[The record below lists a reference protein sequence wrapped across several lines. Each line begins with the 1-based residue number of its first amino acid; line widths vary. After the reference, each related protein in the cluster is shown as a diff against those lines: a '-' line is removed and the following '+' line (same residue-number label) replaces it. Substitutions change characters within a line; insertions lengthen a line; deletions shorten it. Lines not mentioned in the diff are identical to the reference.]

1 MFNGSI
7 RRQLLGVNGV
17 GIAFVALVGV
27 IGLWSSERLV
37 DNSQSISHSSS
48 ALRDQMSADMM
59 HDALRS
65 DVLAALLAGTQGRAD
80 ARQGVEADLTEH
92 RATFQKAIDEL
103 ASLPLDDTTRAAVRK
118 VRPAL
123 EAYIAEAQQVVSL
136 AFTDASAAQARMPA
150 FEGAFKA
157 LESEMEALSGLI
169 ETQAEAVHQQSQA
182 TAAQARWGI
191 GIGALIAA
199 VGLFGLGS
207 RTSRQVAQPIHEAV
221 RVAERVAAGD
231 LSQSI
236 DVVGRGETAQ
246 LLEAL
251 ATMQAQLENLVST
264 VNRSSDSIATG
275 STEIALGNTDLS
287 QRTEATAAELQR
299 TASSMATLTE
309 GVRQTADTA
318 RSASGLADAARSV
331 ASQGGE
337 AVGRVVATMSD
348 IQTASRRIGDIIGV
362 IDGIAFQTNILA
374 LNAAVEA
381 ARAGE
386 AGRGF
391 AVVASEVRMLAGRSA
406 EAAREIKRLIADSM
420 EKVSTGSTQVGE
432 AGSTMADIVTQVQQ
446 VAQLIADID
455 QRASVQSHDI
465 AEVGQAVQELDR
477 LTQQN
482 AALVEQA
489 AAAADSLKLQAAELA
504 GVVQRFRLRR

>member
-1 MFNGSI
+1 MFSGSI
-7 RRQLLGVNGV
+7 RRQLLGANLLGV
-17 GIAFVALVGV
+17 AFVALVGV

-37 DNSQSISHSSS
+37 GNSQSINQTSS

-65 DVLAALLAGTQGRAD
+65 DVLSALLAGTQGRGD
-80 ARQGVEADLTEH
+80 ARAAVEADLAEH
-92 RATFQKAIDEL
+92 RETFQKAIAEL
-103 ASLPLDDTTRAAVRK
+103 AALPLDDTTRAAVRK

-123 EAYIAEAQQVVSL
+123 EAYIEEARQVVSL
-136 AFTDASAAQARMPA
+136 AFTDANAAQARMPA
-150 FEGAFKA
+150 FETAFKA

-169 ETQAEAVHQQSQA
+169 EAQTEAVHRQSEA

-199 VGLFGLGS
+199 SGLLLLGNRIS
-207 RTSRQVAQPIHEAV
+207 AQVARPIHEAV

-231 LSQSI
+231 LSQDI
-236 DVVGRGETAQ
+236 EAFGHGETAQ

-251 ATMQAQLENLVST
+251 ATMQTQLETLVGT

-275 STEIALGNTDLS
+275 SAEIALGNTDLS

-337 AVGRVVATMSD
+337 AVDRVVATMGD
-348 IQTASRRIGDIIGV
+348 IQTASRRIGDIISV

-432 AGSTMADIVTQVQQ
+432 AGSTMADIVSQVQQ

-482 AALVEQA
+482 AALVEQS
-489 AAAADSLKLQAAELA
+489 AAAADSLKHQAAELA